1 MNKSL
6 GNIHPKIEGVYK
18 NLPDTSNISAEEFQ
32 QILGINKDKFKR
44 LYLQGLIPKCT
55 YNAVLL
61 NKYNTKKNFWNM
73 KIVRQYVKDFEKYV
87 SGEIQPHG
95 E

>member
-1 MNKSL
+1 MNTALS
-6 GNIHPKIEGVYK
+6 NMHPKIEGVYK

-32 QILGINKDKFKR
+32 RILGIKKEKFTR
-44 LYLQGLIPKCT
+44 LCHQGLIPKYT
-55 YNAVLL
+55 YRTALL

-73 KIVRQYVKDFEKYV
+73 KTVRQYVKDFEKYV
-87 SGEIQPHG
+87 SGEIEPHG